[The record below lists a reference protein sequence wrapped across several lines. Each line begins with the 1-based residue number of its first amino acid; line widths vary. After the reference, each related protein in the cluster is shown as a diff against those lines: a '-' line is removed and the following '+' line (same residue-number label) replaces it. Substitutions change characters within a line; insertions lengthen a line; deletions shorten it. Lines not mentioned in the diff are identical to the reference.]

1 MANQVFIVGHKN
13 PDNDSI
19 AAAVS
24 YAYLK
29 NALEAKKAEPE
40 AEESGIK
47 LGDKVRHDAYGVGTV
62 IALRNPQL
70 SLSRLACP
78 LRSLSKR
85 LAKAT
90 RLSWLTI
97 TSPPRWLTALPM
109 LKSLRL

>member
-40 AEESGIK
+40 AE
-47 LGDKVRHDAYGVGTV
+47 LGALCLGRLPQEAATNLEQVG
-62 IALRNPQL
+62 LP
-70 SLSRLACP
+70 SL
-78 LRSLSKR
+78 
-85 LAKAT
+85 
-90 RLSWLTI
+90 
-97 TSPPRWLTALPM
+97 
-109 LKSLRL
+109 

>member
-40 AEESGIK
+40 AEYVACC
-47 LGDKVRHDAYGVGTV
+47 LG
-62 IALRNPQL
+62 P
-70 SLSRLACP
+70 
-78 LRSLSKR
+78 
-85 LAKAT
+85 
-90 RLSWLTI
+90 
-97 TSPPRWLTALPM
+97 
-109 LKSLRL
+109 

>member
-29 NALEAKKAEPE
+29 NALEAKKDSFVMGAQSRRQNMLP
-40 AEESGIK
+40 AAW
-47 LGDKVRHDAYGVGTV
+47 VRF
-62 IALRNPQL
+62 LKNPQL

>member
-40 AEESGIK
+40 AEY
-47 LGDKVRHDAYGVGTV
+47 V
-62 IALRNPQL
+62 
-70 SLSRLACP
+70 ACC
-78 LRSLSKR
+78 
-85 LAKAT
+85 
-90 RLSWLTI
+90 
-97 TSPPRWLTALPM
+97 
-109 LKSLRL
+109 

>member
-40 AEESGIK
+40 AEYAARSE
-47 LGDKVRHDAYGVGTV
+47 AYRKGRRRRQGY
-62 IALRNPQL
+62 PG
-70 SLSRLACP
+70 
-78 LRSLSKR
+78 
-85 LAKAT
+85 
-90 RLSWLTI
+90 
-97 TSPPRWLTALPM
+97 
-109 LKSLRL
+109 